1 MADTQQKIRYVL
13 PKIMI
18 RSHPVELTDSQGTI
32 LVSEDNKA
40 LQVKNVK
47 IGERFLIGMPWIF
60 MASHPQE
67 LLDVGQQQL
76 KTNEGAELMVANM
89 HITNSNLFRGWPRII
104 LEIKGLD
111 LLDKNNK
118 YLMDINGEQLQC
130 LNYRRN

>member
-1 MADTQQKIRYVL
+1 MADTQQKIKYVL

-18 RSHPVELTDSQGTI
+18 RSHPVKLTDSQGTI

-60 MASHPQE
+60 MASHPQK
-67 LLDVGQQQL
+67 LLDVGQRQL

-89 HITNSNLFRGWPRII
+89 HITDSNLFRGWPQII

-118 YLMDINGEQLQC
+118 YLMGINGEQLQC